1 MITGW
6 REAAVLHEGSH
17 LAAARCA
24 GFTDARAELLSP
36 VWDEGR
42 IGRTYLEGD
51 GDRSPLTRAII
62 SYCPALTIVGADWEG
77 PGLVS
82 DRADV
87 EAVRPAHWPAYVWEF
102 HIAEKTRELIQT
114 ERFRIAYHE
123 ACKEIEDQ
131 TGSSGQL

>member
-1 MITGW
+1 MITDW

-24 GFTDARAELLSP
+24 GFTDARTELLSP

-51 GDRSPLTRAII
+51 GDRSPLMQAII
-62 SYCPALTIVGADWEG
+62 RYCPALTIVGADWEG
-77 PGLVS
+77 PEFVG

-87 EAVRPAHWPAYVWEF
+87 EAMRPAHWPAYVWLF
-102 HIAEKTRELIQT
+102 HVEDKARQLVDSDDFREAFHAAVRELEQQD
-114 ERFRIAYHE
+114 RGSIA
-123 ACKEIEDQ
+123 
-131 TGSSGQL
+131 